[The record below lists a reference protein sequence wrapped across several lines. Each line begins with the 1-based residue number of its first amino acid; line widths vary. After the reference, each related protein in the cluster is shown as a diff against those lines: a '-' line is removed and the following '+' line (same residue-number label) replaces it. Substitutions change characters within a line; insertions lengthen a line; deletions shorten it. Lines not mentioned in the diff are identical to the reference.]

1 MPPLRIG
8 VVGAGFVAGR
18 HVQSLTSLP
27 DVVVAAVCDPQLDR
41 AAALCGTAYP
51 DVHQM
56 LDREPLDAVYVC
68 VPPYAH
74 GEPERAALARGLP
87 LFVEKPLD
95 LDLSTAEE
103 QAAEI
108 DAAGVPT
115 ATGFHWR
122 YYDTVER
129 AAELL
134 ADRPPRLVSASWLDR
149 TPGSPWWA
157 VRDCSGGQLMEQAT
171 HLFDLCRLLAG
182 AVTTTCL
189 LPRGHRVGLE
199 VVADGM
205 VLALTERELVIDD
218 GERRTVPVGVDPLR
232 REDADFLAA
241 VRGEPVTPRAPY
253 AEALRSHQLTVAVAR
268 AAVTGVP
275 VTVPGPA
282 PAPAGG
288 A

>member
-1 MPPLRIG
+1 
-8 VVGAGFVAGR
+8 
-18 HVQSLTSLP
+18 
-27 DVVVAAVCDPQLDR
+27 
-41 AAALCGTAYP
+41 
-51 DVHQM
+51 
-56 LDREPLDAVYVC
+56 VYVC

-103 QAAEI
+103 LAAEI
-108 DAAGVPT
+108 EAAGVPT
-115 ATGFHWR
+115 ATGYHWR

-134 ADRPPRLVSASWLDR
+134 SDRPPRLLSASWLDR

-157 VRDCSGGQLMEQAT
+157 VRDRSGGQLLEQAT
-171 HLFDLCRLLAG
+171 HLFDLCRLLAGEVTEVTAVAAASPGGRGDIDHVAAGTMRFASGAIG

-288 A
+288 ART